1 MFTLSTL
8 LPTTLHFVT
17 KKTWIRYFSIVNC
30 LTWTINCEKR
40 YVKLSVMDIN
50 FFKDIR
56 NEYSL
61 VLPETFFV
69 SLEIMYWYSG
79 HLVCLFG

>member
-1 MFTLSTL
+1 
-8 LPTTLHFVT
+8 
-17 KKTWIRYFSIVNC
+17 
-30 LTWTINCEKR
+30 
-40 YVKLSVMDIN
+40 MDIN

-69 SLEIMYWYSG
+69 SLEIMY
-79 HLVCLFG
+79 